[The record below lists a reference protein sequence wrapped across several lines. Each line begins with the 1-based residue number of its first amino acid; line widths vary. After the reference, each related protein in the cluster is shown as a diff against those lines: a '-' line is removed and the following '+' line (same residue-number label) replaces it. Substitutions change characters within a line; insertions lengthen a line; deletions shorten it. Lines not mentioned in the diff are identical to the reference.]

1 MSWKQREHLRQS
13 RRAKERHHEE
23 CTLFLAQLTEQ
34 TLAVR
39 RLITKARQRERHAR
53 CLLARLRSDYTTRC
67 LRVKKII
74 AKDRQRLCPRPEQ
87 LAGAVSARDAVG
99 TALLAAVGHHSR
111 QAAALTA
118 LYAVHGVQPLPVTCD
133 EEEDGV
139 SGGGGGEGLLDS
151 DLVDFPPA
159 LLSDDNDDVSAVQ
172 LAALQ
177 TAPAVAPPPGR
188 ATTRAASAAPAGE
201 QGLPEVEGGHS
212 VAAASPPPQAR
223 ATPLP
228 RHVLPPP
235 WAPLSVAH
243 VSMASAGG
251 SSGAASS
258 GSQRVRLATAAKP
271 IMGFH
276 LFAGTGAWAHALM
289 PLMQRCFGYCE
300 IKEQSK
306 EVLRMAMAAGLIPE
320 GQIFPDIELLWQD
333 REFQRAMYAA
343 QCEYDMFWTGSW
355 PCKGGSCV
363 GLHTGIDHSETALL
377 IPFVEG
383 ITRFR
388 PSFVALECVPPAAN
402 DEDQLGYII
411 EKLGTRYKIGWQT
424 FKAEHLGAGIERN
437 RLFVFLERKDCKL
450 PRLPPHCLN
459 DLLRSV
465 GPEPPRCVDRQV
477 RHRWCPSASLHLLTP
492 PAHSSA
498 MCRKHYPSSEIVC
511 ILARC

>member
-1 MSWKQREHLRQS
+1 MVSWKQREHLRQS

-53 CLLARLRSDYTTRC
+53 CLLARLRSDYATRC

-74 AKDRQRLCPRPEQ
+74 AKDRQRLCPRPQQ

-99 TALLAAVGHHSR
+99 AALLAAVGHHSR
-111 QAAALTA
+111 KAAALTA
-118 LYAVHGVQPLPVTCD
+118 LYAVHGVQPPPVAFD
-133 EEEDGV
+133 EEEAGA
-139 SGGGGGEGLLDS
+139 SGGGGGLLDS
-151 DLVDFPPA
+151 DLEDFPPA
-159 LLSDDNDDVSAVQ
+159 PLSDGNDDVSAVQ

-177 TAPAVAPPPGR
+177 SAPVVAPPLGR
-188 ATTRAASAAPAGE
+188 ARTRAASAAPAEGT
-201 QGLPEVEGGHS
+201 GLPEAVDGHG
-212 VAAASPPPQAR
+212 VAAASAPPQAR
-223 ATPLP
+223 AAPVP

-235 WAPLSVAH
+235 WEPGFSHA
-243 VSMASAGG
+243 SMASAGG
-251 SSGAASS
+251 ISGGGCS
-258 GSQRVRLATAAKP
+258 AAKP

-289 PLMQRCFGYCE
+289 PLMQHCFGYCE
-300 IKEQSK
+300 IQEQSQ
-306 EVLRMAMAAGLIPE
+306 EVLRMAMAAGLIPA
-320 GQIFPDIELLWQD
+320 GQIFPDIELLWKD

-343 QCEYDMFWTGSW
+343 QCEYNMFWTGSW
-355 PCKGGSCV
+355 PCKGASCV